1 MLQRRI
7 TRILYAKTRYFMNP
21 YIDSGPPIVDSGAF
35 RAEIIRAVR
44 RGLERAQPGALLRV
58 QLPLPRLDPLAWLR
72 AHGAHSQYYWSDRR
86 DAFTMA
92 GVGECDVLA
101 SHPHEAYS
109 LEQVFAQMRTRLLN
123 APPSLRYYG
132 GLRFHPGESRTTLWK
147 PFRDFRFI
155 VPRFEVVRN
164 GDSTVFACNLYP
176 DAFNNADEAI
186 LQTSDHLHAIEFA
199 EAIDP
204 VSLPAIRRRIDTPSK
219 RGWHDAVV
227 ETLGAFE
234 ESVLKKVVLA
244 RETQLQMDGPLD
256 PVALLTQLVA
266 RSVNAFDFCFHP
278 APNRAFI
285 GSSPERLYKRVESY
299 VQSEAIA
306 GTRPR
311 GKSDAEDQR
320 LAQELMRSAKD
331 QSEHAFV
338 VDMLREHFDRFCRCV
353 HVEEGPDIL
362 QLRHC
367 QHLRT
372 RVEGLLHDADSDAAL
387 LKALHPTPAVGGV
400 PREMALRWIEEHEAF
415 DRGIYAAPVGWVG
428 ADAAEFCVGIRSGL
442 ISRDILA
449 LYAGAGI
456 VPGSDPTEEWEEV
469 ENKMANFMSVLP
481 GHVD

>member
-1 MLQRRI
+1 
-7 TRILYAKTRYFMNP
+7 MNSDTARGLP
-21 YIDSGPPIVDSGAF
+21 VVDAGAF
-35 RAEIIRAVR
+35 RAEVVRALR
-44 RGLERAQPGALLRV
+44 HALEKAQPGAVLRV
-58 QLPLPRLDPLAWLR
+58 QLPLPAIEPLAWLR
-72 AHGAHSQYYWSDRR
+72 AHPAHTQYYWSDRAG
-86 DAFTMA
+86 AFTMA
-92 GVGECDVLA
+92 GVGECDVLVP
-101 SHPHEAYS
+101 HPHEPYR
-109 LEQVFAQMRTRLLN
+109 LEQVFAQMRARLLN
-123 APPSLRYYG
+123 APPGMRYYG
-132 GLRFHPGESRTTLWK
+132 GLRFHAGEARTALWK
-147 PFRDFRFI
+147 PFRDYRF
-155 VPRFEVVRN
+155 VMPRFEVVRR
-164 GDSTVFACNLYP
+164 GGQTVFACNVYP

-186 LQTSDHLHAIEFA
+186 LQTSDHLHAIGFA
-199 EAIDP
+199 EDVAP
-204 VSLPAIRRRIDTPSK
+204 VTVPRVLRRIDYPSR

-234 ESVLKKVVLA
+234 ETGLQKVVLA
-244 RETQLQMDGPLD
+244 RETQFQMEGPIEPLS
-256 PVALLTQLVA
+256 LFTQLVG

-285 GSSPERLYKRVESY
+285 GSSPERLYKRIESY

-320 LAQELMRSAKD
+320 LARDLMESAKD
-331 QSEHAFV
+331 QAEHAFV
-338 VDMLREHFDRFCRCV
+338 VEMLRESLQRLCRCV
-353 HVEEGPDIL
+353 EIEDGPDIL

-372 RVEGLLHDADSDAAL
+372 RMEGLLHDADNDAAIL
-387 LKALHPTPAVGGV
+387 EALHPTPAVGGV
-400 PREMALRWIEEHEAF
+400 PREDALRWIEAHESF

-456 VPGSDPTEEWEEV
+456 VPGSDPNEEWDEV